1 MWQRIDSPV
10 IAGSSAKKRL
20 VAGLMSGTS
29 LDGVDVAIVE
39 LRGSGNSLE
48 IDIKAFESIPYPME
62 LKERILKNTE
72 PSTSSVAEIAKLNA
86 ELAHV
91 YADAV
96 KSACVKHHIPQHSL
110 ELVGSH
116 GQTIYHDPNPTAGIA
131 STLQIGDPAVL
142 SHLLGRPVVGEF
154 RQADIAL
161 GGQGAPLVPYFD
173 WALFTATNEY
183 RVLLNLGGIANVSIL
198 PAGCRR
204 EDVIAFDTGPANVVI
219 DSLMKHYTGSGFDDG
234 GQFALGGKVDTD
246 LLAKLL
252 ENPYF
257 AQSAPK
263 STGRELFNAAYVSD
277 LISEGQKRRLSD
289 RDVVATATELTIKSI
304 LESMA
309 QAPPDRLIV
318 SGGGV
323 HNKGFMAGLSAG
335 LPRTKVDSIAQHG
348 IDPDA
353 KEAICFAVL
362 AYEAMNGVSAGMPSV
377 TGANGS
383 AFLGKICF
391 PGK

>member
-1 MWQRIDSPV
+1 MV
-10 IAGSSAKKRL
+10 
-20 VAGLMSGTS
+20 VGLMSGTS
-29 LDGVDVAIVE
+29 LDGVDVAIVQ
-39 LRGSGNSLE
+39 LRGSGNRLE
-48 IDIKAFESIPYPME
+48 IDVKAFESIPYPLE

-72 PSTSSVAEIAKLNA
+72 PVTSSVAEIATLNA
-86 ELAHV
+86 ELAYV

-96 KSACVKHHIPQHSL
+96 KSACVKHNIPQESL

-116 GQTIYHDPNPTAGIA
+116 GQTVYHDPNPTAGIA

-142 SHLLGRPVVGEF
+142 SHLLHLPVVGEF

-173 WALFTATNEY
+173 WALFTKPDEN
-183 RVLLNLGGIANVSIL
+183 RVLLNLGGIANLSIL

-204 EDVIAFDTGPANVVI
+204 DDVIAFDTGPANVVI
-219 DSLMKHYTGSGFDDG
+219 DSLMKHYTGKMFDDG
-234 GQFALGGKVDTD
+234 GQFALTGKVDAD

-257 AQSAPK
+257 ARPAPK

-277 LISEGQKRRLSD
+277 LVLEGQKRGLSD
-289 RDVVATATELTIKSI
+289 RDVVATSTELTITTI

-309 QAPPDRLIV
+309 GTRPDRLIV

-323 HNKGFMAGLSAG
+323 HNKVIMAGLSAR
-335 LPRTKVDSIAQHG
+335 LPQTKVDSISQHG

-362 AYEAMNGVSAGMPSV
+362 AYEAMNGVSTGMPSV
-377 TGANGS
+377 TGAS
-383 AFLGKICF
+383 ERAYLGKICF
-391 PGK
+391 PPRTRASL